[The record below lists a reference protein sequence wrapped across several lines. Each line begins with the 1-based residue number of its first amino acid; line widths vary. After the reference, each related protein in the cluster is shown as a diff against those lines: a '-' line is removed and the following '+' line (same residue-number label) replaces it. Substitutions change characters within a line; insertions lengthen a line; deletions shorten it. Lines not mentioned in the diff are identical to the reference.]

1 MAFEFAVG
9 AADGLLKVTVQVVGD
24 EMSNHFGIGL
34 GAEAGSI
41 CDQPIAQ
48 LHVVLDDAVDDDMNL
63 IGGIKVRVRVLLV
76 DAAMSCPA
84 RVADADR
91 RRFDQRRRGA
101 TGSLARFDRGLE
113 LGQIT
118 DRANGLN

>member
-9 AADGLLKVTVQVVGD
+9 AADGLLEVTVEVVGD

-41 CDQPIAQ
+41 CDQPLTQ
-48 LHVVLDDAVDDDMNL
+48 LHVVLNNPVDDYVDL
-63 IGGIKVRVRVLLV
+63 VGGIKVRVRVLLV
-76 DAAMSCPA
+76 DAAMGCPA